1 TNYRMKRL
9 RFSLELLLRTDF
21 ADIFEVKAKRVVRKG
36 NISTSWDQEKT
47 ELISVYE
54 HNGFSTS
61 MITRL
66 IHSSSVPIYNNGR
79 VSFPIDLAPKAI
91 WHSCC
96 QYMMALPKRRRSFT
110 SACTRSAHPRAKWKV
125 ISETVPAHWQ
135 RRNSAFAQNPLLR
148 IGRASNNK
156 RLRLCPLSLTFS
168 RLGTIAL

>member
-1 TNYRMKRL
+1 MHDGLHEDIDITNYRMKRL

-96 QYMMALPKRRRSFT
+96 QYMMDVAETKKEFHECVHSLRTPESEVESDLRDSPRSL
-110 SACTRSAHPRAKWKV
+110 AEAQLGVCTKPVAKD
-125 ISETVPAHWQ
+125 
-135 RRNSAFAQNPLLR
+135 R
-148 IGRASNNK
+148 
-156 RLRLCPLSLTFS
+156 
-168 RLGTIAL
+168 